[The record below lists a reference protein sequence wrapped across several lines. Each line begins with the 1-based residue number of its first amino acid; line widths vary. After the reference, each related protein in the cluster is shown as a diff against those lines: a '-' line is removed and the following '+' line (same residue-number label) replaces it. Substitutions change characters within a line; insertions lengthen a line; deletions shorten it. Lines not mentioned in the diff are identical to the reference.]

1 MSIRKSSEIETILGS
16 EGTKIKQ
23 YFHPHNTLNG
33 IGYSLA
39 HFTLGSG
46 KKSTLHKIKSSEIY
60 YILEGEAILT
70 IDDEIY
76 QLKKDDSI
84 YVPPSSMQ
92 YIENA
97 GKSDLRFLCI
107 VEPAWKPEDETIL
120 E

>member
-39 HFTLGSG
+39 HFTLESG

-60 YILEGEAILT
+60 YILEGEAKLT
-70 IDDEIY
+70 IDNEIY
-76 QLKKDDSI
+76 QLKKENQI
-84 YVPPSSMQ
+84 YVTPSSKQ